1 MQTLPGCCSRSPTP
15 GLLPLER
22 TEGSTPFEIF
32 GVGFAGPIKYRKT
45 SRIEGKGYLVLY
57 TCSLTRALYLEVLPN
72 LETTTFLAN
81 LKRFIARR
89 GRPLKI
95 FQTMEK
101 RSQERQTY

>member
-1 MQTLPGCCSRSPTP
+1 MLWVQTLPGCCSRSPTP

-32 GVGFAGPIKYRKT
+32 GVDFAGPIKYRKT

-57 TCSLTRALYLEVLPN
+57 TCSLTRALYLDVLPN
-72 LETTTFLAN
+72 LETTNFLAS

-89 GRPLKI
+89 GRSLKI

-101 RSQERQTY
+101 RS